1 MSSPT
6 SERKKTHEMKRS
18 AHNKFFKDATPE
30 EVRFKRWSVKE
41 RIEKAM
47 AKAAK
52 RRLEG
57 K

>member
-6 SERKKTHEMKRS
+6 PERKKTHEMKRS
-18 AHNKFFKDATPE
+18 AHSKLFKDATPE
-30 EVRFKRWSVKE
+30 ELRFRRWAVQQ
-41 RIEKAM
+41 RIKKAK

-52 RRLEG
+52 RRREY